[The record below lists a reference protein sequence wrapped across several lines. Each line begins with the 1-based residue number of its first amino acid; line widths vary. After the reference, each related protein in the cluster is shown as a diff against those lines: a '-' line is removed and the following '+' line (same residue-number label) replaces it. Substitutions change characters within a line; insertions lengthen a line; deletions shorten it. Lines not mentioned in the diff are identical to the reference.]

1 MKVRAWSV
9 RCTNNCMQRGF
20 SLVETIVATSLL
32 AAALVALAQLVDA
45 GVQSGAAARARAATT
60 LMAEQKMEQLRALP
74 WATLATIAPDATDYL
89 DMAGDEQCGAAH
101 EACGDAV
108 YVRRWSAIPASF
120 SSAVLILEVDVHL
133 VGKGHGST
141 TLVSARARMTP

>member
-1 MKVRAWSV
+1 
-9 RCTNNCMQRGF
+9 MQRGF

-32 AAALVALAQLVDA
+32 ATALVALAQLVGA

-74 WATLATIAPDATDYL
+74 WATLATMAFDATDYL
-89 DMAGDEQCGAAH
+89 DTAGDEQCAGAH
-101 EACGDAV
+101 QACGDAV
-108 YVRRWSAIPASF
+108 YVRRWSATPASF
-120 SSAVLILEVDVHL
+120 SIGVLILEVDVRL

>member
-1 MKVRAWSV
+1 
-9 RCTNNCMQRGF
+9 MQRGF

-32 AAALVALAQLVDA
+32 AAALVALAQLVGA

-74 WATLATIAPDATDYL
+74 WAALATMPADVTDYL
-89 DMAGDEQCGAAH
+89 DAAGDEQCAAA
-101 EACGDAV
+101 EEPCGHAV

-120 SSAVLILEVDVHL
+120 SSGVLILEVEVRL
-133 VGKGHGST
+133 LGKGHGST
-141 TLVSARARMTP
+141 TLVTARARMTP